1 MEGQRQRCV
10 YVTARQKKKL
20 IELIKQN
27 PELLPSNI
35 RKGQY
40 KECQKRW
47 QNIAVECNSLAGA
60 KKTWRQWRKTWQD
73 LRSKTKKRNLG
84 AYKQLPATAA
94 TINNYLTPEEQEALG
109 IKDSPTKSE
118 SPPREETPEF
128 VQLDQDILQDNSFN
142 NDMEYTASIS
152 EPESPPET
160 KVFTSERRKVK
171 VKNNKYKSSKHSNC
185 YFNCDALTNMEERK
199 LQVKEDYLKFK
210 KEYLKQKL
218 KLIKEQTEA
227 LKSIARELS
236 K

>member
-1 MEGQRQRCV
+1 MERQRQRCV

-20 IELIKQN
+20 LELIGKN
-27 PELLPSNI
+27 PELLSTNI
-35 RKGQY
+35 RQGFSY
-40 KECQKRW
+40 KECQKKW
-47 QNIAVECNSLAGA
+47 QNIATECNSIAGA

-73 LRSKTKKRNLG
+73 LRSKTKKRNLD
-84 AYKQLPATAA
+84 AYKQLPAT
-94 TINNYLTPEEQEALG
+94 TNNDLTPTEQEARG

-118 SPPREETPEF
+118 SPQREETPEF
-128 VQLDQDILQDNSFN
+128 IPLDQDILQDHNFN
-142 NDMEYTASIS
+142 NDMEYTGSIS

-160 KVFTSERRKVK
+160 KVFTSERRKIK
-171 VKNNKYKSSKHSNC
+171 VKNNKYKSSKHSDC
-185 YFNCDALTNMEERK
+185 YINCDALTNMEERK

-210 KEYLKQKL
+210 KDYLKQKL